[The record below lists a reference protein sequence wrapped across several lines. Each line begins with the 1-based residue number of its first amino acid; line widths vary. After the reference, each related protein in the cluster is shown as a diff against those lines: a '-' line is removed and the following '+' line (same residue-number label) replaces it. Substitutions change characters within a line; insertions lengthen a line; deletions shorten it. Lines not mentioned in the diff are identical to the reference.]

1 MMDNMSFL
9 PTILVYIGLLSLAL
23 LALIIPEKGK
33 LISYVILIT
42 NLVFFGFSINSQMD
56 LSLTNLFILNSLG
69 KKILTITTIFMILST
84 VINGFKEFK
93 DVRNSLLMNFI
104 FLGAIFLVGSTEF
117 ITFYVALELMSLTTY
132 ALVRLADLEFSKEAA
147 VKYFIQ
153 GSVNSAIFLLAIA
166 FYYGATGG
174 FEFVSINIKNQ
185 QLYAFSIG
193 LFLITTFF
201 KLGAFPFHSWVPDVY
216 SNVHKGVLASN
227 FLVSKFVIGFIMI
240 TMVQNLISECE
251 PAIQNIL
258 ITIILVVSIISSFY
272 GNIMGLAQNQF
283 KRMIAYSS
291 VAHSGYMLMTMALN
305 INNGYE
311 KQLIFYLMFYSISAT
326 AVILSI
332 NYFLDLDGN
341 KDNYDGLKGG
351 FYKNH
356 LMGALL
362 LICVLSLAGIPLTS
376 GFSSKYLLFTNY
388 FKEGFVG
395 PAFALLVSSIIGIG
409 YYIKII
415 ISLFMEEVETNYSP
429 KFIGA
434 VTLEKKILL
443 AIMALV
449 VVLGGILPSIFI
461 NF

>member
-1 MMDNMSFL
+1 MMENMSFL
-9 PTILVYIGLLSLAL
+9 PTILIFIGLLSLSL
-23 LALIIPEKGK
+23 LSLIIPQKGK
-33 LISYVILIT
+33 VIAYAMIIT

-56 LSLTNLFILNSLG
+56 LTLTNLFVLNSLG
-69 KKILTITTIFMILST
+69 KKILTITTIFMILAT
-84 VINGFKEFK
+84 VINGFTSFK

-104 FLGAIFLVGSTEF
+104 FLGAVFLVGATEF

-132 ALVRLADLEFSKEAA
+132 ALVRLSGLEFSKEAA

-174 FEFVSINIKNQ
+174 FEFTVVNIKNH
-185 QLYAFSIG
+185 QLYSFSIG
-193 LFLITTFF
+193 LFLIVTFF
-201 KLGAFPFHSWVPDVY
+201 KIGAFPFHSWVPDVY

-227 FLVSKFVIGFIMI
+227 FLVSKFVIGFIMV

-251 PAIQNIL
+251 PSTQNIMVMV
-258 ITIILVVSIISSFY
+258 ILAVSIISAFY

-291 VAHSGYMLMTMALN
+291 VAHSGYMLMTIALN
-305 INNGYE
+305 VNHGYE

-341 KDNYDGLKGG
+341 KDSYEGLKGG

-356 LMGALL
+356 TMGAML

-409 YYIKII
+409 FYIKII
-415 ISLFMEEVETNYSP
+415 ISLFMEETNEHYSP
-429 KFIGA
+429 KFSSAIS
-434 VTLEKKILL
+434 LENKLL
-443 AIMALV
+443 LIVMALI